1 MSYLTRLLRPLT
13 LLLRW
18 PLRVWVKA
26 KASPSDIDELTL
38 DPSKPICYVLPSR
51 SLCDALAL
59 ELICKRHGLPKP
71 NPLGRRLPDDRRAGL
86 VSTDGRRG
94 RTPRGLRR
102 LVARVFDAP
111 DYAVQIVPVSV
122 FWGRSPEKETSLFR
136 ILFADSTNM
145 GRLRKLL
152 VVLANGRSTLVHF
165 GQPLDHRSLLDEG
178 PPATQAARKLARV
191 LRVHFQRQRE
201 ATLGPPLSQRSQLI
215 TALLAEPR
223 VQAAIADCAQREGCS
238 EADVQARAGDYAR
251 EIAADHSNIAMGFVL
266 RILTWL
272 WHRLYAGVD
281 VRHLARLRRTAH
293 DYRGVIYLPS
303 HRSHMD
309 YLLIS
314 YILYQEGLAVPQI
327 AAGIN
332 LNFWPVGPLLRR
344 CGAFYLRRSI
354 KGNRLYTA
362 VIRAYVDALISR
374 GQPLKFY
381 PEGGRSRTGRLLAP
395 KTGMLSMAVSS
406 ALRQMDSKVAVV
418 PVYIGYDRVMEVN
431 KYFSELRGSSKKKN
445 ESMTGLLRS
454 SRKILG
460 QKYGRVY
467 VAFGEPIDLQAWA
480 DTQLPDWRTR
490 VATLEGADRP
500 PWLHDFVSE
509 LATDVMVGINRT
521 ATLNAAGL
529 VSLILLGNP
538 QKALAE
544 QDMVYT
550 LDTLARLARISPYSP
565 DTTVPPGN
573 GRQLLDE
580 AEPLVRLQRLPHA
593 WGSVLTVD
601 PRQAV
606 LLTYTRN
613 NVMHLFALPS
623 LIANLFS
630 HDEVHSRQD
639 LVASAAELYP
649 LLASELFLRWPID
662 ACEPALEAVIE
673 GMVACGLLQRD
684 GGYDDGDNVRRPQ
697 AGTPELGA
705 LVSLGRIVRESLE
718 RYAMTT
724 TLLSYSLSSATQS
737 VERAAFER
745 QCRLMAERM
754 AILTGRNSPDFFDQR
769 LFRNQLQILVRG
781 GYLRQ
786 QGNTLHVE
794 PCLQLLSEH
803 VLQLLGPDVRQSIS
817 HLTLQKRDKTE
828 VAEQDDTDSAG

>member
-1 MSYLTRLLRPLT
+1 MGYLTRLLRPLT

-18 PLRVWVKA
+18 PLRVWVNA
-26 KASPSDIDELTL
+26 AASPSDISELAL
-38 DPSKPICYVLPSR
+38 DPNQPICYVLPSR

-59 ELICKRHGLPKP
+59 ELICKRYGLPRP

-86 VSTDGRRG
+86 VSTDGKRG

-102 LVARVFDAP
+102 LVARIFDAP

-122 FWGRSPEKETSLFR
+122 FWGRSPEKETSLLR

-152 VVLANGRSTLVHF
+152 VVLANGRNTLVHF
-165 GQPLDHRSLLDEG
+165 GQPLEHRLLLDEG
-178 PPATQAARKLARV
+178 PPATRAARKLMRV

-201 ATLGPPLSQRSQLI
+201 ATLGPPLSQRPQMI
-215 TALLAEPR
+215 NTLLADPGVR
-223 VQAAIADCAQREGCS
+223 AAIADGAAREGCS
-238 EADVQARAGDYAR
+238 EHDMQARAADYAR
-251 EIAADHSNIAMGFVL
+251 EIAADHSGIAMGFML
-266 RILTWL
+266 RVLTWL
-272 WHRLYAGVD
+272 WQRQYAGVD

-293 DYRGVIYLPS
+293 AYRGIIYLPS

-314 YILYQEGLAVPQI
+314 YILYREGLAVPQI

-332 LNFWPVGPLLRR
+332 LNFWPIGPLLRR

-374 GQPLKFY
+374 GQPMKFY

-395 KTGMLSMAVSS
+395 KTGMLSMVVSS
-406 ALRQMDSKVAVV
+406 TLRHAQARVAVV

-431 KYFSELRGSSKKKN
+431 KYFSELRGSGKKKN
-445 ESMTGLLRS
+445 ESMSGLLRS
-454 SRKILG
+454 SRKVLG

-480 DTQLPDWRTR
+480 DAYDPDWRERMPAVTG
-490 VATLEGADRP
+490 TDRSS
-500 PWLHDFVSE
+500 WLHAMVSD
-509 LATDVMVGINRT
+509 LATDVMVGINSS
-521 ATLNAAGL
+521 ATLSAAGL

-544 QDMVYT
+544 QDLVYT
-550 LDTLARLARISPYSP
+550 LDILARLARNSPYSP
-565 DTTVPPGN
+565 DATPPAGT
-573 GRQLLDE
+573 GRQLLDI
-580 AEPLVRLQRLPHA
+580 AEPVVRLQRLPHA
-593 WGSVLTVD
+593 WGSVLTLD

-623 LIANLFS
+623 LLANLFS
-630 HDEVHSRQD
+630 HAETHSCEE
-639 LVASAAELYP
+639 LIAAAAELYP
-649 LLASELFLRWPID
+649 LLARELFLRWPSA
-662 ACEPALEAVIE
+662 ACESALATTIT
-673 GMVACGLLQRD
+673 GMIDCGLLRRD
-684 GGYDDGDNVRRPQ
+684 AGGTIRRPP

-724 TLLSYSLSSATQS
+724 TLLSYSLTTRERT
-737 VERAAFER
+737 VERGAFER

-754 AILTGRNSPDFFDQR
+754 AILTGRNSPEFFDQS
-769 LFRNQLQILVRG
+769 LFRNQLQTLVRV

-786 QGNTLHVE
+786 QGNTLRVE
-794 PCLQLLSEH
+794 PSLRLLSEH
-803 VLQLLGPDVRQSIS
+803 ALQLLGPDMRQSIS
-817 HLTLQKRDKTE
+817 HLTLQKRQRTE
-828 VAEQDDTDSAG
+828 VGAQLTHGNTD